1 MSSSIS
7 NNVSANNLQSATN
20 YQQMSQAPSSS
31 DLKDVVAQA
40 VEVSS
45 FKPSNVVRA
54 SKPTQE
60 VVAQAAQQLENFV
73 SSMGRNL
80 SFSVDQTTG
89 FHVVTVVNPNTGEVI
104 RQLPSK
110 ELLDIAQ
117 TMSQL
122 KNALVSQKA

>member
-1 MSSSIS
+1 MSPSIS
-7 NNVSANNLQSATN
+7 NDVIANNLQSATN
-20 YQQMSQAPSSS
+20 YQHMSQAPSSS
-31 DLKDVVAQA
+31 DVKDVVAQA
-40 VEVSS
+40 VEASS
-45 FKPSNVVRA
+45 FKPSNVVQA

-60 VVAQAAQQLENFV
+60 VVAQAAQQLQNFV

-110 ELLDIAQ
+110 ELLEIAK